1 MSTAD
6 AAGGAA
12 PGAERAGLSER
23 TGQLPAIG
31 FQVWGQHTDW
41 PSLEATARRIDALDF
56 ASLWSNDHFFP
67 AAGAAATAEDAP
79 PGPFLEGWITLAGF
93 ALVASRVR
101 LGVLVSGAGY
111 RNVGLLVK
119 QATAVDHLAGGR
131 VSLGLGAGWHPRDH
145 AAFGF
150 GLPPIAERLDRL
162 EAQAAAARALLDG
175 ETVTVD
181 GPHVRLDRA
190 VNLPAPVSTRMPLM
204 IGGSGERRTLRIVA
218 RHADAWNGEGDV
230 ATWSRRNRILDE
242 HCAAVG
248 RDPRTIRRTVGLPP
262 ASIRATRAR
271 AIDALVDRFVHNG
284 LGREEARETAV
295 ASPLVGTT
303 GEVARALASYR
314 AAGAQEVLIDWPAPF
329 DDATLEA
336 LAGLRG

>member
-1 MSTAD
+1 MSARL
-6 AAGGAA
+6 
-12 PGAERAGLSER
+12 PG
-23 TGQLPAIG
+23 IG

-41 PSLEATARRIDALDF
+41 PSLRATASRIDDLGF

-67 AAGAAATAEDAP
+67 AAGAAAVAEDAP

-93 ALVASRVR
+93 AMVTSRVR

-111 RNVGLLVK
+111 RNVGVLVK
-119 QATAVDHLAGGR
+119 QATAVDHLAVGR

-150 GLPPIAERLDRL
+150 GLPSIGERLDRL

-175 ETVTVD
+175 EAVTVD

-190 VNLPAPVSTRMPLM
+190 VNLPPPIAARMPLM
-204 IGGSGERRTLRIVA
+204 IGGSGERRTLQIVA

-230 ATWSRRNRILDE
+230 ATWARRNRILDD
-242 HCAAVG
+242 HCGAVG
-248 RDPRTIRRTVGLPP
+248 RDPLAIRRTVGLPP
-262 ASIRATRAR
+262 ASVRATRREAV
-271 AIDALVDRFVHNG
+271 DALGLRLVHNG
-284 LGREEARETAV
+284 LPAAEALEAASSSPLAGSAAAV
-295 ASPLVGTT
+295 ADV
-303 GEVARALASYR
+303 LAAYR
-314 AAGAQEVLIDWPAPF
+314 AAGADEAIIDWPAPF

-336 LAGLRG
+336 LATLDG